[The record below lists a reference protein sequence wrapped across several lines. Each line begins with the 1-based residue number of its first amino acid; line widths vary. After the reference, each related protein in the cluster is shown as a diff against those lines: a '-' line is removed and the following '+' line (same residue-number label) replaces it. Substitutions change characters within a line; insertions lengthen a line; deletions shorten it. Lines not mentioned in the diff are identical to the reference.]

1 MSRSQQDEDGST
13 LLNLSNINMDDLSR
27 NYTLFRNVEKMGT
40 MKTLIIRYKDLG
52 YQNEKDKRERRG
64 INDFFKLFESLQ
76 NLTSLDLSYNN
87 PLKGKLWQRFLD
99 KLDIN
104 FEFPELKTLIL
115 SGNWI
120 DSTVPYSVDFFVR
133 FLTLFPKLDY
143 LDLTNTGLSSLV
155 MGKIAYICKRGNINP
170 FKNLEFININWD
182 NPQYDYY
189 YNYYNKTTGYST
201 PSESSSIK
209 TKKEDIHRF
218 LDLLDNLKI
227 LQMGGNG
234 DSFYEVIT
242 YISKNSKKIERIYVS
257 TKDLYSN
264 TYYLELAF
272 QPFLEK
278 KDKMVIIN
286 NKEIIGV
293 HPKMNP
299 WMVFI
304 YISFF
309 IVSLFYYYYQII
321 LKESKK
327 DSIKESK
334 KDLNGKTGVVV
345 WNTIKIGIYGILSWI
360 IFAFLTRVSQ
370 RRWISQRDILKSYGL
385 FVPSMVIFL
394 LGIEQSLSNSNKR
407 EKRSWIENFSI
418 LFVLLIFLHQI
429 VWRKPT
435 YGKMVKPFDFD
446 TKLLSGLLFSCFLC
460 FFLIYI
466 LMIQN
471 GVQSLSSFQIFLPNL
486 FFLLS
491 EFYVEERIEK
501 WVIRNTAFFPL
512 EWVSILIISF
522 VLGVMIVFFSYLERG
537 IKTINSTHEF
547 LSDVGTLMLK
557 IMLVLFIGHW
567 TGMFSL
573 FTVPMFH
580 SNRQIL
586 PINDSPPF
594 L

>member
-1 MSRSQQDEDGST
+1 MSRTQQDEDGTT

-64 INDFFKLFESLQ
+64 INDFFKLLETLQ

-155 MGKIAYICKRGNINP
+155 MGKIADICKRGNINP

-182 NPQYDYY
+182 NPQYNPQYDYY
-189 YNYYNKTTGYST
+189 YNDYNKTTGYSL

-227 LQMGGNG
+227 LQIGDNG

-272 QPFLEK
+272 HPFLEK

-286 NKEIIGV
+286 NKEIMGV

-309 IVSLFYYYYQII
+309 IVSLFYYY
-321 LKESKK
+321 
-327 DSIKESK
+327 
-334 KDLNGKTGVVV
+334 LNGKSGVM
-345 WNTIKIGIYGILSWI
+345 WITIKIGIYGILSWI

-370 RRWISQRDILKSYGL
+370 RRWISQRDVLKSYGL

-394 LGIEQSLSNSNKR
+394 LGIEQSLSNSNKI

-460 FFLIYI
+460 LFLIYI

-491 EFYVEERIEK
+491 EFYVEERIER
-501 WVIRNTAFFPL
+501 WVIRNTTFFPL
-512 EWVSILIISF
+512 EWVSILFISF

-547 LSDVGTLMLK
+547 LSEVGSLMLK
-557 IMLVLFIGHW
+557 IMLVLFIGNW

-573 FTVPMFH
+573 FTVPIFH
-580 SNRQIL
+580 SIRQQTL
-586 PINDSPPF
+586 
-594 L
+594 